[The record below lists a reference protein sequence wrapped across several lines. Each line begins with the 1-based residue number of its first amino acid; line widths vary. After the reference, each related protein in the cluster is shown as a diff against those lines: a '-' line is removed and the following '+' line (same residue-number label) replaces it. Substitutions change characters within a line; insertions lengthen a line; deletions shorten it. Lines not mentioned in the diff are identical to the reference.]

1 MTFAQSPSNHLPI
14 NYDLE
19 CDEEFCPD
27 DFESPFRLHITL
39 PRTLKP
45 AAAGKRLTFHS
56 RERSTGTGVV
66 TSNDKTTD
74 LETIHDGPLDP
85 HFFQKGFYLG
95 KNSSIHHLLKCCHF
109 LPVLLLL
116 IVEAKTGF
124 QVWPGSRLLLQ
135 ALLCEL
141 HDAPSEASA
150 FTRLKYWQDRL
161 LRSST
166 PLNILELGGGIG
178 AVGGSLAAAGA
189 NVLMTDLNVLVNHGM
204 GPNLIRL
211 QSSSGDCAAFFPF
224 LTSMLP
230 AKQSEDNIVQEPIV
244 IGCGCARPTVLD
256 WFKPVSEQLSHDAY
270 NNVDLIVACDCIFL
284 RKIVDPMFNAVA
296 EIFRNAKRSEEVTC
310 LFTYQRRNL
319 MGVFIPLEEVLDK
332 IAKRGWSVQCLAW
345 RKVVVEDDGE
355 HDLYLFEIS
364 SKGQQEALR
373 NDVESNC
380 EEKKES

>member
-1 MTFAQSPSNHLPI
+1 MSVSSIATHQCSEIPASFCIMSFEQSRSNHLPT
-14 NYDLE
+14 NYDLK

-27 DFESPFRLHITL
+27 DFEEPFRLHITL
-39 PRTLKP
+39 PRSLKP
-45 AAAGKRLTFHS
+45 AAAGKQLTFRS

-66 TSNDKTTD
+66 TSEDKTTD

-85 HFFQKGFYLG
+85 HFFQKGFYL
-95 KNSSIHHLLKCCHF
+95 
-109 LPVLLLL
+109 
-116 IVEAKTGF
+116 EAKTGF

-141 HDAPSEASA
+141 DSPSIESSA
-150 FTRLKYWQDRL
+150 FRRLKYWQDRF

-178 AVGGSLAAAGA
+178 VVGGSLAAAGGH
-189 NVLMTDLNVLVNHGM
+189 VLMTDLNVLVNHGM

-211 QSSSGDCAAFFPF
+211 RCGDCAERFPF

-230 AKQSEDNIVQEPIV
+230 VEQSEDNDVSQEPIA

-256 WFKPVSEQLSHDAY
+256 WFKPVSEQLSNDAY
-270 NNVDLIVACDCIFL
+270 AHVDLIVACDCIFL

-296 EIFRNAKRSEEVTC
+296 EIFRNAKWSQEVTC
-310 LFTYQRRNL
+310 LFTYQRRNM
-319 MGVFIPLEEVLDK
+319 MGCFIPLEEVLDK
-332 IAKRGWSVQCLAW
+332 IAKRGWNIQCLAW

-364 SKGQQEALR
+364 SQEQQDIEI
-373 NDVESNC
+373 
-380 EEKKES
+380 

>member
-85 HFFQKGFYLG
+85 HFFQKGFYL
-95 KNSSIHHLLKCCHF
+95 
-109 LPVLLLL
+109 
-116 IVEAKTGF
+116 EAKTGF

-141 HDAPSEASA
+141 DDAPSEGSA

-256 WFKPVSEQLSHDAY
+256 WFKPVSEQLSHDAC

-319 MGVFIPLEEVLDK
+319 MGVFITLEEVLDK